1 MQFYEKQERKPA
13 IIIIALI
20 DVLVILLIFF
30 TVSTTFVRHPA
41 VQLALPGSKTGEEVS
56 HEQGW
61 VLTISADEQL
71 YLNLEPVTLKALPD
85 KLKAAKAK
93 NPKAS
98 LELRADKKVSFGTII
113 RVMDAAKEADLVSIN
128 AFTERARGVAP

>member
-1 MQFYEKQERKPA
+1 MQFYEKQEHKPA

-30 TVSTTFVRHPA
+30 TVSTTFIRHPA
-41 VQLALPGSKTGEEVS
+41 VELTLPTSKMAGEVS
-56 HEQGW
+56 HEQFLL
-61 VLTISADEQL
+61 LTIGPDESL
-71 YLNLEPVTLKALPD
+71 YLNRAPVSLKELPA
-85 KLKAAKAK
+85 KLKAGKAQ

-113 RVMDAAKEADLVSIN
+113 HVMDAAKEANLATIN
-128 AFTERARGVAP
+128 AFTERTRSETP